1 MNTGNALLFKPQI
14 DDIHAPDVVR
24 DVPRQDVSMRIPAFL
39 PLPSHSRDNTIMRP
53 LPVSDT
59 KDLTIEAMQQPS
71 EPLICRLWMNEGSSM
86 PVEPDDAMIGP
97 EGEVSVPDELIL
109 MPLDEI
115 NPSRHK
121 WTLDLDRFLL

>member
-1 MNTGNALLFKPQI
+1 
-14 DDIHAPDVVR
+14 
-24 DVPRQDVSMRIPAFL
+24 
-39 PLPSHSRDNTIMRP
+39 
-53 LPVSDT
+53 
-59 KDLTIEAMQQPS
+59 
-71 EPLICRLWMNEGSSM
+71 MNEGSSM
-86 PVEPDDAMIGP
+86 PVEPDDAIIGP